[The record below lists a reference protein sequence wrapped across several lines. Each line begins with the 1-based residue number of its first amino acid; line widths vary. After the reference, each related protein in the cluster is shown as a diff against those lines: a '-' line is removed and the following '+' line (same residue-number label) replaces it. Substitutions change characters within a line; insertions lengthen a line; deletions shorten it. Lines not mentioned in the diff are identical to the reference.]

1 MARGATRPPI
11 CSTFVPERQPAFAAR
26 AIMACHGGADV
37 AEPVDAGDLK
47 SPAPR
52 GVRVRVPPSAP
63 PTSLKQRWPNYG
75 CPSPMLPVSGSSTKG
90 TFKLSALVY
99 VKILIFNE

>member
-1 MARGATRPPI
+1 M
-11 CSTFVPERQPAFAAR
+11 
-26 AIMACHGGADV
+26 

-63 PTSLKQRWPNYG
+63 LEGRVAGLPTGATLLSAQG
-75 CPSPMLPVSGSSTKG
+75 SCPVPLPVSGSMIIIIMPASPPSTRN
-90 TFKLSALVY
+90 
-99 VKILIFNE
+99 LISIE